1 MKTQKK
7 VHWAREEF
15 WEIDY
20 MALDENMWDEATN
33 SWLLSKMW
41 EEWCIEIK
49 ERIEK
54 ALIDNLE

>member
-7 VHWAREEF
+7 VHWTKEEF
-15 WEIDY
+15 WDIDY
-20 MALDENMWDEATN
+20 KALDENMWEDAN

-54 ALIDNLE
+54 ALINNFE